1 MGPHGDCGSR
11 DVVSRRLLAGG
22 FVQLFY
28 LSALHF
34 LRRWCLFDFRLL
46 LAVLDQEVFFVFFG
60 QLPYRQDPYC
70 TEVATHAVV
79 VPDAIEP
86 SANSTCRCVE
96 FNENA
101 ASQAVSPAPQYNV
114 VTTATGGIDNE
125 ILLIQNGVSSD
136 TWLMD
141 AIVGP
146 GCAVPRGRL
155 IVLWSTGAGY

>member
-34 LRRWCLFDFRLL
+34 LRRWCLFDFRLFP
-46 LAVLDQEVFFVFFG
+46 AVLDQEVFFVFFR
-60 QLPYRQDPYC
+60 QPLYRHDAYR
-70 TEVATHAVV
+70 TEIAPHAVV
-79 VPDAIEP
+79 VPYAIE
-86 SANSTCRCVE
+86 SGANSICRCVE
-96 FNENA
+96 FDEKA
-101 ASQAVSPAPQYNV
+101 ASQAVSPAPQYDM
-114 VTTATGGIDNE
+114 VTTATGSIDNE

-146 GCAVPRGRL
+146 GCAVLCACFTVPG
-155 IVLWSTGAGY
+155 SAGTGH